1 KSLMYNLQPVSKT
14 PVLVANG
21 GVVYTELTGD
31 VDLRS
36 ATAIVTLKAHYVPN
50 FTTNLISVSAAEDR
64 GVDVSYQNRVWTFKR
79 DNLILFTGV
88 RKNGIFQCCLA
99 KSVFINWHERLG
111 HLSDSKLS

>member
-1 KSLMYNLQPVSKT
+1 
-14 PVLVANG
+14 
-21 GVVYTELTGD
+21 
-31 VDLRS
+31 
-36 ATAIVTLKAHYVPN
+36 N

-111 HLSDSKLS
+111 HLSDSKLSGLVKSYDFIKLNGDCSSSTKCEDCAANKLTKPSF